1 MYIFGPIIYLTIFS
15 SGFGQTNDTSK
26 EKKTAIINFIKKFIK
41 DKIEE
46 DKGTELVGIRKL
58 YGGKCRI
65 KLFNYTITEPGCEP
79 KTVETNVCA
88 GKCNSLFIPNI
99 NFSLCYSCKPSS
111 FTKRT
116 VLLDCFSKTD
126 NKKIRSTK
134 VITEVE
140 TCNCNSC

>member
-1 MYIFGPIIYLTIFS
+1 MIIFS
-15 SGFGQTNDTSK
+15 FGFGQGNDISE
-26 EKKTAIINFIKKFIK
+26 EKKRAIMNFIKTFIK
-41 DKIEE
+41 DKIKE
-46 DKGTELVGIRKL
+46 DEGTKLIDVRKL
-58 YGGKCRI
+58 YGGKCRT
-65 KLFNYTITEPGCEP
+65 KPYNYNITEPGCEP

-99 NFSLCYSCKPSS
+99 NFSLCLSCKPSS
-111 FTKRT
+111 YTKRT

-126 NKKIRSTK
+126 NKRIRTFK